1 MICCKYFTF
10 FTFLLFYL
18 FTFLC
23 TFVSRMAIKYSK
35 GEEIWNSSSHGA
47 GILLGVAVGIVFLIW
62 CFRAGDSWASTA
74 VILYLVGMLFSYITS
89 TVYHAL
95 PHRFMTGKRAIA
107 KETWRK
113 LDHAAIYWH
122 IAGSYSPLTLVAL
135 LQQNVQ
141 CSLFNVQY
149 TINWGWSLFS
159 FVWLCAIAGTIV
171 SFVRLKEHSNLET
184 FCFIGMG
191 LSVLVAF
198 KPLINS
204 VSTAA
209 FVWIIAEGVCYITG
223 AVFYTFHKKRY
234 MHSIF
239 HFFVLAGSIC
249 HIIAVWDVL
258 IEYL

>member
-1 MICCKYFTF
+1 MIYCKYFTF

-23 TFVSRMAIKYSK
+23 TFVNRMAIKYSK

-122 IAGSYSPLTLVAL
+122 IAGSYSPLTLIAL
-135 LQQNVQ
+135 REQG
-141 CSLFNVQY
+141 Y
-149 TINWGWSLFS
+149 WGWTLFC
-159 FVWLCAIAGTIV
+159 FVWICAIAGTVI
-171 SFVRLKEHSNLET
+171 SFLRLKEHSNFET

-198 KPLINS
+198 KPLLAC

-209 FVWIIAEGVCYITG
+209 VIWIIAEGVCYITG
-223 AVFYTFHKKRY
+223 AVFYSLNKQKY
-234 MHSIF
+234 MHTVF
-239 HFFVLAGSIC
+239 HFFVLAGSVC

-258 IEYL
+258 MQYL

>member
-1 MICCKYFTF
+1 MQVFYFF
-10 FTFLLFYL
+10 YLLLFYL

-23 TFVSRMAIKYSK
+23 TFALAMAIKYTK

-47 GILLGVAVGIVFLIW
+47 GILLGVVVGIIFLIW
-62 CFRAGDSWASTA
+62 CFREGDGWASTA

-122 IAGSYSPLTLVAL
+122 IAGSYSPLTLIAL
-135 LQQNVQ
+135 REQG
-141 CSLFNVQY
+141 Y
-149 TINWGWSLFS
+149 WGWTLFC
-159 FVWLCAIAGTIV
+159 FVWLCTLAGTV
-171 SFVRLKEHSNLET
+171 MSFVRLKEHSHLET

-198 KPLINS
+198 KPLIAS

-209 FVWIIAEGVCYITG
+209 VACAISREPCSIA
-223 AVFYTFHKKRY
+223 
-234 MHSIF
+234 
-239 HFFVLAGSIC
+239 
-249 HIIAVWDVL
+249 
-258 IEYL
+258 